1 MELADRVIVI
11 TGGASGIGRAL
22 ALSFAEQGAK
32 GVVIADLD
40 GDGARTLAA
49 EIGSAALGLECNV
62 ARAEQ
67 VEGLID
73 AAERQFGPIDLFC
86 ANAGIATGT
95 GLDTPDD
102 VWERVMDVNLRA
114 HVLAARLLVPGWL
127 ERGEG
132 YFLATA
138 SAAGLIT
145 TIGDAPYSVS
155 KHGAIAFA
163 EWLAVTYGGRGVRVS
178 CLCPMGVNTP
188 LLHAGLPP
196 DSGVRSAADVMS
208 AVGEILEPEQVA
220 DAVVDAVRDER
231 FLVLPHPEVLE
242 FFRRKASDYDR
253 WIRGMQR
260 LRAKV
265 MATPRPDGGV

>member
-1 MELADRVIVI
+1 MEIADRVVVV

-22 ALSFAEQGAK
+22 ALRLAEEGAR

-40 GDGARTLAA
+40 GDGARSLAA
-49 EIGSAALGLECNV
+49 EIGPAALAHECDV
-62 ARAEQ
+62 ASSDQVGSLIEASEQ
-67 VEGLID
+67 
-73 AAERQFGPIDLFC
+73 AFGPVDLLC
-86 ANAGIATGT
+86 ANAGIASGT
-95 GLDTPDD
+95 GLDTPDE

-114 HVLAARLLVPGWL
+114 HVYAARRLVPGWL

-188 LLHAGLPP
+188 LLHGGLPP

-208 AVGEILEPEQVA
+208 AVGAIIEPEQVA
-220 DAVVDAVRDER
+220 DAVVEAMRKER

-253 WIRGMQR
+253 WLRGMQR
-260 LRAKV
+260 LQARVTAG
-265 MATPRPDGGV
+265 AETEGA